1 MALTQSVWT
10 KTASEGFSK
19 WECTVLHTNSE
30 NDAYTVKTPLE
41 LDGGRPWHIAM
52 SASATADGAALP
64 LDMWVGFNDSFA
76 LSGNDAAVTAGV
88 CTFDVAFCSG
98 VNPIR
103 NGIVGVYDETNNLWC
118 TMVETK
124 DLKRLENSY
133 LSGTTSNPVAY
144 VFQETIYV
152 KPTSVALID
161 IWYLTEPTDY
171 VAGAITAECE
181 LNPALHELV
190 LDFAEAQLW
199 RMDAKSDLSQS
210 SYNNAL
216 NLVKVLLQ

>member
-1 MALTQSVWT
+1 MTGTEMNSNLGLRLEDPAQSVFT
-10 KTASEGFSK
+10 EASKVDAINISMR
-19 WECTVLHTNSE
+19 TVCNM
-30 NDAYTVKTPLE
+30 
-41 LDGGRPWHIAM
+41 LDNGYLTEMERIDPDQALDSGSVTFL
-52 SASATADGAALP
+52 SAGIT
-64 LDMWVGFNDSFA
+64 
-76 LSGNDAAVTAGV
+76 
-88 CTFDVAFCSG
+88 
-98 VNPIR
+98 PIR
-103 NGIVGVYDETNNLWC
+103 GGITGIYDETNDKWC

-124 DLKRLENSY
+124 DLKRLENAY

-199 RMDAKSDLSQS
+199 RMDAKPDRAQS
-210 SYNNAL
+210 AYNNAL
-216 NLVKVLLQ
+216 NLVKVLNDRYQVEKPEGIGTKGR